1 MYIYISRVKELKF
14 DRTEKN
20 KNISRDNMKEMKLM
34 REVRHP
40 NINSFI
46 GKKLKNHDFKNTFLK
61 AKNI

>member
-1 MYIYISRVKELKF
+1 MYNGGWVRVKELRF

-46 GKKLKNHDFKNTFLK
+46 GK
-61 AKNI
+61 